1 MERYR
6 VQNSLR
12 SMSFQEQHRP
22 SGGEARP
29 LGGKR
34 SIRGFGSTYT
44 CWNIGG
50 DRARPPE

>member
-6 VQNSLR
+6 VQDRLR
-12 SMSFQEQHRP
+12 SMSFQEPHRP

-34 SIRGFGSTYT
+34 SIRRQRFTYT
-44 CWNIGG
+44 VGVVA
-50 DRARPPE
+50 DRAGH